1 VFLSSGAGG
10 QNVQKNATAVRLY
23 HEPTGI
29 VITCQNERSQTQNR
43 ETALK
48 ILRGKLY
55 EIEQEKIEAERARLK
70 GENVAAD
77 FGSQIRNYVL
87 HPYQMVKDLRTDVE
101 TGNPQTVLD
110 GELDPFME
118 AWLKQQVGE

>member
-1 VFLSSGAGG
+1 MAEFTMPSLGADMESGTLLEWLVKPGDEVHRGDVMAVVGTEKGDIEIEVFLSGGAGG

-48 ILRGKLY
+48 ILR
-55 EIEQEKIEAERARLK
+55 
-70 GENVAAD
+70 
-77 FGSQIRNYVL
+77 
-87 HPYQMVKDLRTDVE
+87 
-101 TGNPQTVLD
+101 
-110 GELDPFME
+110 
-118 AWLKQQVGE
+118 